1 MTSLKISVF
10 FDIYCPFH
18 ESKDPGQIPL
28 GLMDNGVDSGIITVA
43 KKELENYKPKFEVTQ
58 QAVNDFYGDFWLK
71 NNSEAIVIY
80 HARGKSNVPLMEKMK
95 LGGKK
100 VILKLD
106 SDGKI
111 GYPLQR
117 HHHRVPLRERLTI
130 ANLISDA
137 YWRLAPESLKRRK
150 HAAFAAEITKQIE
163 LCNATVIESPEALS
177 NLNYFLSAWGRSDLI
192 KKTHFIPNP
201 VTPEFVEGE
210 IGKKENIAVTH
221 GRWDDYTVKNT
232 AVMVETVVEFLTQRQ
247 DYRFII
253 FGGGMD
259 RVKKLLDVASQNV
272 KDRITIY
279 GFIEHEKVEGILK
292 GAKIL
297 FVPSRWESFSIASAE
312 ALCSGCSIVGTP
324 AEALRYFSM
333 QGFSG
338 SISATFD
345 KEAIFAALLQD
356 ALKWDND
363 EYNPEKTASFWR
375 PILDRKSVAKSIENL
390 VRAS

>member
-1 MTSLKISVF
+1 MKISVF
-10 FDIYCPFH
+10 FDIYCPYH
-18 ESKDPGQIPL
+18 ENKDPGQIPL
-28 GLMDNGVDSGIITVA
+28 GLMDNGVDSAVITVT
-43 KKELENYKPKFEVTQ
+43 KKELENYNPKFALIQNERKE
-58 QAVNDFYGDFWLK
+58 FYEDFWLK
-71 NNSEAIVIY
+71 NDSDAIVTY
-80 HARGKSNVPLMEKMK
+80 HAQGKTNLPLMEKMK
-95 LGGKK
+95 TGGRK

-111 GYPLQR
+111 AYPLKR
-117 HHHRVPLRERLTI
+117 HRHRVPLRERLTV
-130 ANLISDA
+130 ANAVSDA
-137 YWRLAPESLKRRK
+137 YWCLAPKSLKRRK
-150 HAAFAAEITKQIE
+150 HAAFATEITKQIE

-177 NLNYFLSAWGRSDLI
+177 NLNYFLTKWDRSDLI

-232 AVMVETVVEFLTQRQ
+232 FVMVETVVEFLTKRQ
-247 DYRFII
+247 DFRFII
-253 FGGGMD
+253 FGSGID
-259 RVKKLLDVASQNV
+259 RVVKLLEAAPQNIR
-272 KDRITIY
+272 DRVTMG
-279 GFIEHEKVEGILK
+279 GFMEHEKVQETLQS
-292 GAKIL
+292 AKML

-312 ALCSGCSIVGTP
+312 ALCTGCSIVGTP

-345 KEAIFAALLQD
+345 KKAIFAALLQD
-356 ALKWDND
+356 AIKWDNG
-363 EYNPEKTASFWR
+363 EYNPEKTAAFWK
-375 PILDRKSVAKSIENL
+375 PILNRKSVAKSIENL